1 MLSSRGRFFWSQVG
15 SFLHYTGEGSRDP
28 AAPPARRRARPSPPG
43 PAAGRDEPER
53 EPARRGVSAGRP
65 GRVAQLL
72 LRTTPPRRRPALAA
86 ECKRLVRAQ
95 RPAGR
100 GSRKRRPRRTQ
111 LKQSVDR
118 PAPAPATTLPLSPA
132 TPPPT
137 MASEELYEVE
147 RIVDKRKNKKG
158 KTEYLV
164 RWKGYDSEDDTW
176 EPEQHLV
183 NCEEYIHD
191 FNRRH
196 TEKQKESA
204 LTRTNRTSPNN
215 ARKQISRSTNS
226 NFSKTSP
233 KALVIGKDHES
244 KNSQLFA
251 ASQKFRKNTAPSLS
265 SRKNMD
271 LAKSGIKI
279 LVPKSPVKSRTAVDG
294 FQSESPEKLDAVE
307 QGQEDTVAP
316 EVAAEKPVGA
326 LLGPGAERARMGS
339 RPRIHPLVPQ
349 VPGPVT
355 AAMATGL
362 AVNGKGVTASKRK
375 FIDDRRD
382 QPFDKR
388 LRFSVRQTESAY
400 RYRDIVVRKQDGFT
414 HILLSTKSS
423 ENNSLNPEVMRE
435 VQSALSTAAA
445 DDSKLVLLSAVGS
458 VFCCGLDFI
467 YFIRRLTDDRK
478 RESTKMAE
486 AIRNFVNT
494 FIQFK
499 KPIIVAVNGPAIG
512 LGASILP
519 LCDVVWAN
527 EKAWFQTPYTTF
539 GQSPD
544 GCSTVMFPKIM
555 GGASANEMLL
565 SGRKLTAQ
573 EACGKGLV
581 SQVFWPGTFTQEVM
595 VRIKELASCNPVVLE
610 ESKALVRCNMKMELE
625 QANER
630 ECEVLKK
637 IWGSAQGMDSM
648 LKYLQRKID
657 EF

>member
-1 MLSSRGRFFWSQVG
+1 
-15 SFLHYTGEGSRDP
+15 
-28 AAPPARRRARPSPPG
+28 
-43 PAAGRDEPER
+43 
-53 EPARRGVSAGRP
+53 
-65 GRVAQLL
+65 
-72 LRTTPPRRRPALAA
+72 
-86 ECKRLVRAQ
+86 
-95 RPAGR
+95 
-100 GSRKRRPRRTQ
+100 
-111 LKQSVDR
+111 
-118 PAPAPATTLPLSPA
+118 
-132 TPPPT
+132 

-158 KTEYLV
+158 KVEYLV
-164 RWKGYDSEDDTW
+164 HWKGYDSGDDTW

-183 NCEEYIHD
+183 NCEEYILE

-196 TEKQKESA
+196 NEKPKDSNSISK
-204 LTRTNRTSPNN
+204 TNRTSPNN

-226 NFSKTSP
+226 SFSRTSP
-233 KALVIGKDHES
+233 KSLSLSKDGDS
-244 KNSQLFA
+244 KNTQL
-251 ASQKFRKNTAPSLS
+251 STSPKLRKSPSHLIPV
-265 SRKNMD
+265 RKNMD
-271 LAKSGIKI
+271 LSRSGIKI
-279 LVPKSPVKSRTAVDG
+279 LVPKSPMKNRNSVDG
-294 FQSESPEKLDAVE
+294 FQHEPGEKLNHIE
-307 QGQEDTVAP
+307 QEQDSVAP
-316 EVAAEKPVGA
+316 EVTAEKPVGA

-339 RPRIHPLVPQ
+339 RPRPPSLVPQ
-349 VPGPVT
+349 IQLPLTVST
-355 AAMATGL
+355 ASTL
-362 AVNGKGVTASKRK
+362 SINGKGPSTFMQALTANGTNTLQTSVAGVTGKRK
-375 FIDDRRD
+375 FIDERRE
-382 QPFDKR
+382 QSFDKR

-423 ENNSLNPEVMRE
+423 ENNSLNPEVMKE
-435 VQSALSTAAA
+435 VQGALATAAA
-445 DDSKLVLLSAVGS
+445 DDSKLVLFSAVGS

-478 RESTKMAE
+478 KESTKMAD
-486 AIRNFVNT
+486 AIRVFVNT

-519 LCDVVWAN
+519 LCDVIWAN

-544 GCSTVMFPKIM
+544 GCSSLLFPKIM
-555 GGASANEMLL
+555 GIASANEMLL

-573 EACGKGLV
+573 EACAKGLV

-595 VRIKELASCNPVVLE
+595 VRIKELVTCNPVVLE
-610 ESKALVRCNMKMELE
+610 ESKALVRNVMREDLE
-625 QANER
+625 QTNER
-630 ECEVLKK
+630 ECELLKK

>member
-1 MLSSRGRFFWSQVG
+1 MDVLTANGTANIQ
-15 SFLHYTGEGSRDP
+15 T
-28 AAPPARRRARPSPPG
+28 
-43 PAAGRDEPER
+43 
-53 EPARRGVSAGRP
+53 
-65 GRVAQLL
+65 
-72 LRTTPPRRRPALAA
+72 
-86 ECKRLVRAQ
+86 
-95 RPAGR
+95 
-100 GSRKRRPRRTQ
+100 
-111 LKQSVDR
+111 SV
-118 PAPAPATTLPLSPA
+118 T
-132 TPPPT
+132 
-137 MASEELYEVE
+137 
-147 RIVDKRKNKKG
+147 
-158 KTEYLV
+158 
-164 RWKGYDSEDDTW
+164 
-176 EPEQHLV
+176 
-183 NCEEYIHD
+183 
-191 FNRRH
+191 
-196 TEKQKESA
+196 
-204 LTRTNRTSPNN
+204 
-215 ARKQISRSTNS
+215 
-226 NFSKTSP
+226 
-233 KALVIGKDHES
+233 
-244 KNSQLFA
+244 
-251 ASQKFRKNTAPSLS
+251 
-265 SRKNMD
+265 
-271 LAKSGIKI
+271 
-279 LVPKSPVKSRTAVDG
+279 
-294 FQSESPEKLDAVE
+294 
-307 QGQEDTVAP
+307 
-316 EVAAEKPVGA
+316 
-326 LLGPGAERARMGS
+326 
-339 RPRIHPLVPQ
+339 
-349 VPGPVT
+349 
-355 AAMATGL
+355 
-362 AVNGKGVTASKRK
+362 GVTTGKRK
-375 FIDDRRD
+375 FLDERRD

-423 ENNSLNPEVMRE
+423 DNNSLNPEVMKE
-435 VQSALSTAAA
+435 VQSALGTAAA

-610 ESKALVRCNMKMELE
+610 ESKALVRCNMKVELE

-630 ECEVLKK
+630 ECEVLRR

>member
-1 MLSSRGRFFWSQVG
+1 
-15 SFLHYTGEGSRDP
+15 
-28 AAPPARRRARPSPPG
+28 
-43 PAAGRDEPER
+43 
-53 EPARRGVSAGRP
+53 
-65 GRVAQLL
+65 
-72 LRTTPPRRRPALAA
+72 
-86 ECKRLVRAQ
+86 
-95 RPAGR
+95 
-100 GSRKRRPRRTQ
+100 
-111 LKQSVDR
+111 
-118 PAPAPATTLPLSPA
+118 
-132 TPPPT
+132 

-147 RIVDKRKNKKG
+147 RIVDKRKNKKR

-183 NCEEYIHD
+183 NCKEYIHD
-191 FNRRH
+191 FSRRH
-196 TEKQKESA
+196 TEKQKEST
-204 LTRTNRTSPNN
+204 LTRTTRTSPNN

-226 NFSKTSP
+226 SFSKSSP
-233 KALVIGKDHES
+233 KALVINKDPES
-244 KNSQLFA
+244 KNSALLA
-251 ASQKFRKNTAPSLS
+251 ASQKFRRNTVPSLS

-271 LAKSGIKI
+271 LAKTGIKI
-279 LVPKSPVKSRTAVDG
+279 LVPKSPIKSRTAVDG
-294 FQSESPEKLDAVE
+294 FPRESPEKLDPVE
-307 QGQEDTVAP
+307 QGPEDTVAP

-326 LLGPGAERARMGS
+326 LLGPGAERARMRS
-339 RPRIHPLVPQ
+339 RPRVHPLMPQ
-349 VPGPVT
+349 VPGPVS

-362 AVNGKGVTASKRK
+362 AVNGKGSSPFMDALTANGTTNIQTSVTGVTAGKRK
-375 FIDDRRD
+375 FIDRRD

-423 ENNSLNPEVMRE
+423 ENNSLNPEVMKE
-435 VQSALSTAAA
+435 VQSALNTAAA

-467 YFIRRLTDDRK
+467 YFIRRLTDDPE

-499 KPIIVAVNGPAIG
+499 KPIIVAVNGPALG

-527 EKAWFQTPYTTF
+527 EKAWFQTPYATF

-555 GGASANEMLL
+555 GEASANEMLL

-610 ESKALVRCNMKMELE
+610 ESKALVRCNMKLELE
-625 QANER
+625 QANKR

>member
-1 MLSSRGRFFWSQVG
+1 
-15 SFLHYTGEGSRDP
+15 
-28 AAPPARRRARPSPPG
+28 
-43 PAAGRDEPER
+43 
-53 EPARRGVSAGRP
+53 
-65 GRVAQLL
+65 
-72 LRTTPPRRRPALAA
+72 
-86 ECKRLVRAQ
+86 
-95 RPAGR
+95 
-100 GSRKRRPRRTQ
+100 
-111 LKQSVDR
+111 
-118 PAPAPATTLPLSPA
+118 
-132 TPPPT
+132 
-137 MASEELYEVE
+137 MASEDLYEVE

-164 RWKGYDSEDDTW
+164 RWKGYDSDDDTW

-196 TEKQKESA
+196 TEKQREST

-226 NFSKTSP
+226 NFSKTTP
-233 KALVIGKDHES
+233 KSLVMGKDHES

-251 ASQKFRKNTAPSLS
+251 ASQKFRKNTTPSLS
-265 SRKNMD
+265 NRKNMD
-271 LAKSGIKI
+271 LAKSGT
-279 LVPKSPVKSRTAVDG
+279 SPFMDALTANG
-294 FQSESPEKLDAVE
+294 TTSIQTS
-307 QGQEDTVAP
+307 
-316 EVAAEKPVGA
+316 
-326 LLGPGAERARMGS
+326 
-339 RPRIHPLVPQ
+339 
-349 VPGPVT
+349 VT
-355 AAMATGL
+355 
-362 AVNGKGVTASKRK
+362 GVTAGKRK
-375 FIDDRRD
+375 FLDDRRD

-423 ENNSLNPEVMRE
+423 ENNSLNPEVMKE

-610 ESKALVRCNMKMELE
+610 ESKALVRCNMKTELE

>member
-1 MLSSRGRFFWSQVG
+1 
-15 SFLHYTGEGSRDP
+15 
-28 AAPPARRRARPSPPG
+28 
-43 PAAGRDEPER
+43 
-53 EPARRGVSAGRP
+53 
-65 GRVAQLL
+65 
-72 LRTTPPRRRPALAA
+72 
-86 ECKRLVRAQ
+86 
-95 RPAGR
+95 
-100 GSRKRRPRRTQ
+100 
-111 LKQSVDR
+111 
-118 PAPAPATTLPLSPA
+118 
-132 TPPPT
+132 

-164 RWKGYDSEDDTW
+164 RWKGYGSEDDTW
-176 EPEQHLV
+176 EPEQHLE
-183 NCEEYIHD
+183 NCEEYIRD
-191 FNRRH
+191 FQRRH
-196 TEKQKESA
+196 SERQREGA
-204 LTRTNRTSPNN
+204 LPRAPRTSPNS
-215 ARKQISRSTNS
+215 ARKQVSRSTNS
-226 NFSKTSP
+226 SFSKASP
-233 KALVIGKDHES
+233 KPLVIGKDPES
-244 KNSQLFA
+244 RSSTLFA

-265 SRKNMD
+265 TRKNMD

-279 LVPKSPVKSRTAVDG
+279 LVPKSPIKSRTAVDG
-294 FQSESPEKLDAVE
+294 FQSESPEKLDPVE
-307 QGQEDTVAP
+307 QAQEDTVAP

-339 RPRIHPLVPQ
+339 RPRIHPLVP
-349 VPGPVT
+349 PGSGPVT
-355 AAMATGL
+355 AAMASGL
-362 AVNGKGVTASKRK
+362 AVNGKGTSPFMDALTANGTTSIQASVTGVTAGKRK

-423 ENNSLNPEVMRE
+423 ENNSLNPEVMKE

-610 ESKALVRCNMKMELE
+610 ESKALVRCNMKPELE

-630 ECEVLKK
+630 ECEVLKR

>member
-1 MLSSRGRFFWSQVG
+1 
-15 SFLHYTGEGSRDP
+15 
-28 AAPPARRRARPSPPG
+28 
-43 PAAGRDEPER
+43 
-53 EPARRGVSAGRP
+53 
-65 GRVAQLL
+65 
-72 LRTTPPRRRPALAA
+72 
-86 ECKRLVRAQ
+86 
-95 RPAGR
+95 
-100 GSRKRRPRRTQ
+100 
-111 LKQSVDR
+111 
-118 PAPAPATTLPLSPA
+118 
-132 TPPPT
+132 

-158 KTEYLV
+158 KIEYLV
-164 RWKGYDSEDDTW
+164 HWKGYDSGDDTW

-183 NCEEYIHD
+183 NCEEYILE

-196 TEKQKESA
+196 SEKPKDNS
-204 LTRTNRTSPNN
+204 TISKTNRTSPNN

-226 NFSKTSP
+226 SFSRTSP
-233 KALVIGKDHES
+233 KSLTLTKDGDL
-244 KNSQLFA
+244 KNLQLPT
-251 ASQKFRKNTAPSLS
+251 SPKLRRSPQLIPV
-265 SRKNMD
+265 RKNMD
-271 LAKSGIKI
+271 LSRSGIKI
-279 LVPKSPVKSRTAVDG
+279 LVPKSPMKNRNSVDG
-294 FQSESPEKLDAVE
+294 FQNEPGEKLNHIE
-307 QGQEDTVAP
+307 QEQDSVAP
-316 EVAAEKPVGA
+316 EVTAEKPVGA

-339 RPRIHPLVPQ
+339 RPRPPPLVPQ
-349 VPGPVT
+349 IQLPLTVT
-355 AAMATGL
+355 TASPL
-362 AVNGKGVTASKRK
+362 AVNGKGPSTFMQALTANGTNTLQTSVAGVTGKRR
-375 FIDDRRD
+375 FFDERRD
-382 QPFDKR
+382 QSFDKR

-423 ENNSLNPEVMRE
+423 ENNSLNPEVMKE
-435 VQSALSTAAA
+435 VQGALATAAA
-445 DDSKLVLLSAVGS
+445 DDSKLVLFSAVGS

-478 RESTKMAE
+478 KESTKMAD
-486 AIRNFVNT
+486 AIRVFVNT

-519 LCDVVWAN
+519 LCDVIWAN

-544 GCSTVMFPKIM
+544 GCSSLLFPKIM
-555 GGASANEMLL
+555 GIASANEMLL

-573 EACGKGLV
+573 EACAKGLV

-595 VRIKELASCNPVVLE
+595 VRIKELVNCNPVVLE
-610 ESKALVRCNMKMELE
+610 ESKALVRNVMRGDLE
-625 QANER
+625 QTNER
-630 ECEVLKK
+630 ECELLKK

>member
-1 MLSSRGRFFWSQVG
+1 MCS
-15 SFLHYTGEGSRDP
+15 
-28 AAPPARRRARPSPPG
+28 
-43 PAAGRDEPER
+43 
-53 EPARRGVSAGRP
+53 
-65 GRVAQLL
+65 
-72 LRTTPPRRRPALAA
+72 
-86 ECKRLVRAQ
+86 
-95 RPAGR
+95 
-100 GSRKRRPRRTQ
+100 
-111 LKQSVDR
+111 
-118 PAPAPATTLPLSPA
+118 
-132 TPPPT
+132 
-137 MASEELYEVE
+137 EVE

-158 KTEYLV
+158 KIEYLV

-196 TEKQKESA
+196 TEKQKEST

-233 KALVIGKDHES
+233 KSLVIGKDHES
-244 KNSQLFA
+244 KNSPLFG
-251 ASQKFRKNTAPSLS
+251 ASQKFRKNTAPSLAN
-265 SRKNMD
+265 RKNMD

-279 LVPKSPVKSRTAVDG
+279 LVPKSPIKSRTAVDG
-294 FQSESPEKLDAVE
+294 FQNESPEKLDPIE

-349 VPGPVT
+349 VSGPVT

-362 AVNGKGVTASKRK
+362 AVNGKGSSPFMDALTANGTTSIQTSVTGVTAGKRK

-423 ENNSLNPEVMRE
+423 ENNSLNPEVMKE

-610 ESKALVRCNMKMELE
+610 ESKALVRCNMKLELE